1 MATKTISIELD
12 VYDWLVD
19 SRDHPSESF
28 SQVIRR
34 MKKSGEKWTGASL
47 YKAIT
52 SGELKLE
59 ITPEQEAMILN
70 QDRIEDIAS

>member
-19 SRDHPSESF
+19 SREHPSESF

-47 YKAIT
+47 YRAIT
-52 SGELKLE
+52 SGELKL
-59 ITPEQEAMILN
+59 
-70 QDRIEDIAS
+70 